1 MDKKENIENEEP
13 NEATIKAME
22 DVENGRNIVGP
33 FNTVE
38 ELMASLNS

>member
-13 NEATIKAME
+13 NETTYETMEKAEKRE
-22 DVENGRNIVGP
+22 DVYGP
-33 FNTVE
+33 FDTIE